1 MLYGATVTYLTSS
14 NMICIWIIWV
24 FCCSVAIKILAHVL
38 VFNINSQ
45 EDPMSR
51 CRTAGS
57 WGRGKEIHIYLL
69 KLSFFVNLV

>member
-24 FCCSVAIKILAHVL
+24 FYYSVAVKILEHIL

-45 EDPMSR
+45 EHPMSR

-57 WGRGKEIHIYLL
+57 WGRGKDIYIYLR